1 MCVLPTHRMYLELMV
16 VYENVGGPDYRLHLE
31 WPTTILAI
39 LAAIVTIP
47 IYVFYF
53 YGSWFRER
61 SAFAQ
66 SLAGERKSQGV
77 PQDKPRVDAHE
88 EERG

>member
-1 MCVLPTHRMYLELMV
+1 MYLELMV